1 MNLLFF
7 HVRADEVLPRA
18 AAHLLATSQH
28 FLLSPFAGCCQNQTF
43 L

>member
-18 AAHLLATSQH
+18 AGYDSPLAA
-28 FLLSPFAGCCQNQTF
+28 LSLRWMLSKPNVS
-43 L
+43 LR